1 MASTNFGHWI
11 RHMTRYGGLEP
22 WSPVV
27 LAKGDALSDQQCL
40 RSALQWAILAPSG
53 HNTQPW
59 VLHEYPGAVE
69 VVADYSKR
77 LPIVD
82 PQDRELIMSCAAL
95 TTHLELALTS
105 FERAHHTTWFPAG
118 SSPDV
123 VARVEIIGSAEPT
136 SDDMELFDA
145 IPHRITNRAPFRP
158 LQLGVGALKRV
169 KYLVENHGA
178 HLTFLSGVA
187 RSNVGA
193 LIAKADRLQ
202 MADKAFRNELASWVH
217 HNHSDHLD
225 GMRGYA
231 FGVGDLASH
240 VGPTIIRTFDA
251 GKGQA
256 AKDHQ
261 LATHSPQLVL
271 IETDGDTRHD
281 WVNAGR
287 AMDLMLLYLTAH
299 GYAASFLNQP
309 IEVASLRVR
318 LARTVASDRYPQ
330 LLLRIGEPSE
340 SQPHSPRRPLHAV
353 LT

>member
-1 MASTNFGHWI
+1 MKS
-11 RHMTRYGGLEP
+11 YGGLDA

-27 LAKGDALSDQQCL
+27 PAEGAELSDQQCL
-40 RSALQWAILAPSG
+40 RAALQWAILAPSG

-59 VLHEYPGAVE
+59 ILREHPAAVD

-82 PQDRELIMSCAAL
+82 PDDRELIMSCAAL
-95 TTHLELALTS
+95 TTHLELALGS
-105 FERAHHTTWFPAG
+105 FGRAHQTTWFPADA
-118 SSPDV
+118 SPDA
-123 VARVEIIGSAEPT
+123 VARVEIVGTAKPT
-136 SDDMELFDA
+136 SDDVALFEA
-145 IPHRITNRAPFRP
+145 IPHRITNRSPFRA
-158 LQLGVGALKRV
+158 LQLDVDVLVRV
-169 KYLVENHGA
+169 KHLVESDGA
-178 HLTFLSGVA
+178 HLMFLTGDARSGVA
-187 RSNVGA
+187 DLVA
-193 LIAKADRLQ
+193 EADRLQ
-202 MADKAFRNELASWVH
+202 LADKAFRKELASWVH

-256 AKDHQ
+256 AKDRE
-261 LATHSPQLVL
+261 LATQSPGLVL
-271 IETDGDTRHD
+271 IETDGDTRQD

-287 AMDLMLLYLTAH
+287 AMDLMLLYLTTH

-309 IEVASLRVR
+309 VEVPGLRDRLTQAVASN
-318 LARTVASDRYPQ
+318 RYPQ

-340 SQPHSPRRPLHAV
+340 SQPHSPRRPLHTV
-353 LT
+353 LH